1 MTKDNFGYDLPA
13 VEAAMKKHEA
23 IEADVSSYR
32 ERIQAVAELALEVE
46 AENYYDAKRVAAQR
60 DNVLRQWGL
69 LSQLLRARRAR
80 LEQHLALQ
88 RVFQEMVYMID
99 WMEEMQAPLLSRELG
114 KHLLEV
120 EDLLQKHAL
129 LEADI
134 AAQSE
139 RVRALNAAALKFT
152 ELEGYQPCDPQI
164 ICNRVNHVQT
174 CLRELGEL
182 AAKRRQELE
191 DSRRLWTFFQEM
203 EEAEAWIREK
213 EQILA
218 SKTCGRDLSSVLAL
232 TGEHKSM
239 LGELGNRRA
248 SLHQTMKR
256 GEEILAKKG
265 SGPDGIQEKI
275 RAVRSRWKKLE
286 EAVGLHQQKLQEA
299 LGFFQFSAETDDL
312 VAWLQDAYRI
322 VSSDDFGHDDYST
335 QSLLR
340 KHRAVMDEVERH
352 GAAVATLRRQLGAL
366 APEHQRGVEVQI
378 RVVEVEQL
386 YGEVA
391 EVAVLRQQWL
401 RDALAVYRMFS
412 EVRACEVWVDEKE
425 QWLQRMEVPEELDEV
440 EVVQHRFESL
450 DQEMNSVMGR
460 ILDVNQVVQQLVEGG
475 HPSAE
480 EVCAC
485 QDHLNGRW
493 NRVVELVE
501 QKKEQLGSVLKI
513 QNYLLE
519 CAEMKA
525 QVRDKR
531 KAIEATRSGGSGGS
545 GSGDLGGVLA
555 LQRRLSTM
563 EAALVVLE
571 PRLVELQRE
580 GEALAAAYPAR
591 AAELLPPFEEIG
603 DEWEALKRALQGCE
617 DSLCVA
623 GRLQRFIQDLD
634 SFLGW
639 LVKSQAAVADDEM
652 PESLADAERL
662 LNRHAA
668 LKEEINGYE
677 EDYAKIQAASDLL
690 AVEGAEVAALSLQRW
705 LQQLDAGWGKLL
717 SSWEERREALVQA
730 HVFQLF
736 LRDVGQCEAALDQQ
750 VG

>member
-1 MTKDNFGYDLPA
+1 
-13 VEAAMKKHEA
+13 
-23 IEADVSSYR
+23 
-32 ERIQAVAELALEVE
+32 
-46 AENYYDAKRVAAQR
+46 
-60 DNVLRQWGL
+60 
-69 LSQLLRARRAR
+69 
-80 LEQHLALQ
+80 
-88 RVFQEMVYMID
+88 
-99 WMEEMQAPLLSRELG
+99 
-114 KHLLEV
+114 
-120 EDLLQKHAL
+120 
-129 LEADI
+129 
-134 AAQSE
+134 
-139 RVRALNAAALKFT
+139 
-152 ELEGYQPCDPQI
+152 YQPCDPQI

-174 CLRELGEL
+174 CLQELGEM
-182 AAKRRQELE
+182 AAKRRQDLE

-203 EEAEAWIREK
+203 EEAEGWIREK

-256 GEEILAKKG
+256 GEEILAKQG
-265 SGPDGIQEKI
+265 CSPEGIQEKI

-299 LGFFQFSAETDDL
+299 LSFFQFSAETDDL
-312 VAWLQDAYRI
+312 VLWLQDAYRI

-340 KHRAVMDEVERH
+340 KHRAVMEEVERH
-352 GAAVATLRRQLGAL
+352 GAAVAALRRQLGAL

-501 QKKEQLGSVLKI
+501 QKKEQLSSVLKI

-531 KAIEATRSGGSGGS
+531 KAIEATRSGGAAGGA
-545 GSGDLGGVLA
+545 GGGGGGGGDLGGVLA

-571 PRLVELQRE
+571 PRLVELQHE
-580 GEALAAAYPAR
+580 GEMLAAAYPAR

-603 DEWEALKRALQGCE
+603 EEWEALKRALQGCE
-617 DSLCVA
+617 DSLSVA
-623 GRLQRFIQDLD
+623 GRLQQFIQDLD

-639 LVKSQAAVADDEM
+639 LVKTQAAVAEEEM

-690 AVEGAEVAALSLQRW
+690 ALEGAEVTSLSLQRW

-736 LRDVGQCEAALDQQ
+736 LRDVEQCEA
-750 VG
+750 GWISRRPP

>member
-1 MTKDNFGYDLPA
+1 MWGVPPISSPA
-13 VEAAMKKHEA
+13 A
-23 IEADVSSYR
+23 
-32 ERIQAVAELALEVE
+32 
-46 AENYYDAKRVAAQR
+46 
-60 DNVLRQWGL
+60 
-69 LSQLLRARRAR
+69 
-80 LEQHLALQ
+80 
-88 RVFQEMVYMID
+88 
-99 WMEEMQAPLLSRELG
+99 QAPLLSRDLG

-129 LEADI
+129 LEADV

-139 RVRALNAAALKFT
+139 RVRALNCAALKFT

-203 EEAEAWIREK
+203 EEAESWIREK

-218 SKTCGRDLSSVLAL
+218 SKSCGRDLSSVVAL

-239 LGELGNRRA
+239 LGELGHRRA
-248 SLHQTMKR
+248 SLHRTMKS

-265 SGPDGIQEKI
+265 SSPDGIRQKI
-275 RAVRSRWKKLE
+275 RDVRSRWKKLE

-299 LGFFQFSAETDDL
+299 LSFFQFSADTDDL

-340 KHRAVMDEVERH
+340 KHRAVVDEVERH
-352 GAAVATLRRQLGAL
+352 GAAVAALRRQLGAL

-440 EVVQHRFESL
+440 EVVQHRCGAAGSGGGLLGALVSL
-450 DQEMNSVMGR
+450 WGW
-460 ILDVNQVVQQLVEGG
+460 ILVEEPFLGLQSLTPHVPQFGGTSPRAPNPTFSRARLG
-475 HPSAE
+475 HPNAGEGRASPRR
-480 EVCAC
+480 CPR
-485 QDHLNGRW
+485 RW

-501 QKKEQLGSVLKI
+501 QKKEQLSSVLKI

-531 KAIEATRSGGSGGS
+531 KAIEATRSGGGG
-545 GSGDLGGVLA
+545 GDLGGVLA

-571 PRLVELQRE
+571 PRLLELQRE
-580 GEALAAAYPAR
+580 GETLAAAYPAR

-603 DEWEALKRALQGCE
+603 VEWEALKRALQGCE
-617 DSLCVA
+617 DSLSVA
-623 GRLQRFIQDLD
+623 GRLQQFIQDLD

-639 LVKSQAAVADDEM
+639 LVKTQAAVAVEEM

-690 AVEGAEVAALSLQRW
+690 ALEGTEVTSLSLQRW

-736 LRDVGQCEAALDQQ
+736 LRDVEQCEAALDKQ
-750 VG
+750 VGEGRGERGERGEFGVISVGRWRGGSGRSW